1 MKGYIFKTALFVF
14 LSMLM
19 LSCEEKSIFD
29 DNGGGQ
35 TLASKADLA
44 NPSKGE
50 RRKRSLFGR
59 RLFNPNKVATGTDK
73 FIESVN
79 TIPTDELVE
88 IDGSGAVSLNLVNVP
103 IDVAAKAVLSDVF
116 GYNYTIDPGVTGS
129 VTLQT
134 TAPLTKKALLEVFQT
149 ILDANGMSLSIKGKL
164 ANIVPISKARSR
176 LTSRSNKSIVG
187 KRTVA
192 IPLQNVGT
200 AQMTSLLNQIAVEGA
215 RIEPIAKRN
224 ILLVTG
230 SRDDVN
236 AVIEAINLFDADVM
250 KGKSVGLYSL
260 RAADPSA
267 VADELSEI
275 FDTNENGELAGVLKF
290 VPNQRMGSIL
300 VVSNRKKYLIEAQ
313 KWIKQLDSTAGVT
326 KRRPVVYEL
335 ENRSATDLAPVL
347 SEMIS
352 NQASS
357 EADAALGETLK
368 VVADEFKNAIVVW
381 GNNDEQEAISR
392 LIYSLDTTPVQV
404 LLEATIAEVTLTDDL
419 DFGLRWFFQNSNL
432 KGTFSDVASGAVASN
447 FPGLSFVFQTGNSKV
462 ALNALSSITEVNVI
476 ATPTIM
482 VVDNQEA
489 ILQIGD
495 EVPIAT
501 QQSIDTSNPNAPIV
515 NTISFRDTGI
525 ILRVKPRVSS
535 TGRVVLDI
543 EQEVSTVANTTTSG
557 IDSPTISQRKIK
569 TRVVV
574 QDGRTLALGGLIQD
588 NSSKTN
594 SKVPGLGDI
603 PLLGALFKSKNDK
616 RKKTELL
623 ILITPKVI
631 YDASDALTATR
642 EFRQLL
648 NKPNGLVKNGINTPS
663 TYHRMIQ

>member
-1 MKGYIFKTALFVF
+1 MLLG
-14 LSMLM
+14 MLM
-19 LSCEEKSIFD
+19 LSCAETSIFD
-29 DNGGGQ
+29 DTSGGQ
-35 TLASKADLA
+35 TLTSKSDNATSP
-44 NPSKGE
+44 NTGK
-50 RRKRSLFGR
+50 RRRSLFGR
-59 RLFNPNKVATGTDK
+59 KFLNPNKVATGTDN
-73 FIESVN
+73 FIGQLSN
-79 TIPTDELVE
+79 IPTDELVE
-88 IDGSGAVSLNLVNVP
+88 VDGRGTVSLNLVNVP
-103 IDVAAKAVLSDVF
+103 IDAAAKAVLGEVF
-116 GYNYTIDPGVTGS
+116 KYNYTIDPEVTGS

-134 TAPLTKKALLEVFQT
+134 TAPITKKALLEIFQT
-149 ILDANGMSLSIKGKL
+149 ILEANGMSLSIKDKF
-164 ANIVPISKARSR
+164 ANIVPVSKARSK
-176 LTSRSNKSIVG
+176 LTSRANKSIVG
-187 KRTVA
+187 KRTVV

-200 AQMTSLLNQIAVEGA
+200 AQMTSLLNQISVKGA
-215 RIEPIAKRN
+215 GIEPIAKRN

-250 KGKSVGLYSL
+250 KGKSVGLYAL
-260 RAADPSA
+260 RAADPNA
-267 VADELSEI
+267 VAEELVAI
-275 FDTNENGELAGVLKF
+275 FDTAENGELAGVLEF
-290 VPNQRMGSIL
+290 VPNQRMGSVL
-300 VVSNRKKYLIEAQ
+300 VVSSRKKYLIDAQ

-335 ENRSATDLAPVL
+335 ENRSATELAPVL

-357 EADAALGETLK
+357 ETDAALGDTLK
-368 VVADEFKNAIVVW
+368 VVADEFKNAVVVW

-404 LLEATIAEVTLTDDL
+404 LLEVTISEVKLTDDL

-432 KGTFSDVASGAVASN
+432 SGTFSDASNGAVSSN

-462 ALNALSSITEVNVI
+462 ALNALSSITDVNVI

-489 ILQIGD
+489 TLQIGD

-501 QQSIDTSNPNAPIV
+501 QQSISTSDPNAPIV
-515 NTISFRDTGI
+515 NTISFKDTGI

-543 EQEVSTVANTTTSG
+543 QQEVSSVSNTTTSG
-557 IDSPTISQRKIK
+557 IDSPTISQRKIQ
-569 TRVVV
+569 TQVVV

-588 NSSKTN
+588 QSNKTK
-594 SKVPGLGDI
+594 SQVPGLGKV
-603 PLLGALFKSKNDK
+603 PVLGNLFKSKKDT
-616 RKKTELL
+616 RTKTELL

-631 YDASDALTATR
+631 HNASDAIAATQ
-642 EFRQLL
+642 EFRRLL
-648 NKPNGLVKNGINTPS
+648 NKPNGLVKNGIKTPNTF
-663 TYHRMIQ
+663 HRIIQ